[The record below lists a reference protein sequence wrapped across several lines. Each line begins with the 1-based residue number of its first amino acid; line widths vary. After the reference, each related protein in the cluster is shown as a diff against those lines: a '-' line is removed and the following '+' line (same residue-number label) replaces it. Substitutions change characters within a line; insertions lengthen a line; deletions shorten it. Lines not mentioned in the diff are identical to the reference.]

1 MLGLS
6 ASQLPGMIPD
16 DMFRSSFSGESGMH
30 RRSLW
35 LWFCGVELSEPGL
48 TGGTQLFPSSVLVL
62 SLLVSMNSVVGTK
75 RGESSSESG
84 VGKMV
89 KIRCCVEL

>member
-1 MLGLS
+1 
-6 ASQLPGMIPD
+6 
-16 DMFRSSFSGESGMH
+16 
-30 RRSLW
+30 
-35 LWFCGVELSEPGL
+35 L
-48 TGGTQLFPSSVLVL
+48 TGGTQSFPSSVLVL

-75 RGESSSESG
+75 RGESSSEPG